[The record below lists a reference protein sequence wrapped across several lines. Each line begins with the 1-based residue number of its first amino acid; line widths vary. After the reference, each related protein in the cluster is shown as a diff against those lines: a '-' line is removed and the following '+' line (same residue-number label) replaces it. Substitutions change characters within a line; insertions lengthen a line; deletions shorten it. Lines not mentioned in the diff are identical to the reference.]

1 VETPPSGAVEPVAP
15 TAGPEVELNDRDRCA
30 GNLHEQRIAQVLWD
44 LAEPTPAK
52 VRTVLN
58 DLGYVDARIHDLR
71 QSGATTRFLLDLR
84 GPGGRL
90 CLDGSAAA
98 KRTVV
103 EMCVA
108 PASGP
113 FTPAEREQ

>member
-71 QSGATTRFLLDLR
+71 QSGATTRFLLDL
-84 GPGGRL
+84 
-90 CLDGSAAA
+90 DGSAAA